1 MSNSPKLKFTTPHE
15 INSISYIPPPNN
27 IDHKVPI
34 LGQHEPKMIL
44 FNIKFICKILSLGF
58 FCLITPAKTSLQLPF
73 SINLIN
79 FYAEHKNLLKEKLNF
94 MFNYFALIKEELE
107 SVENED
113 ELRQV
118 SFERHSLTRDQ
129 YNNLNDD
136 FWSNSEYLL
145 EDVVI
150 EDEKLI
156 DDFEDTIMADFANRF
171 IGGGTM
177 RKGMVQEEI
186 LFMV

>member
-1 MSNSPKLKFTTPHE
+1 
-15 INSISYIPPPNN
+15 
-27 IDHKVPI
+27 
-34 LGQHEPKMIL
+34 
-44 FNIKFICKILSLGF
+44 
-58 FCLITPAKTSLQLPF
+58 
-73 SINLIN
+73 
-79 FYAEHKNLLKEKLNF
+79 

-129 YNNLNDD
+129 YNQLNDD

-150 EDEKLI
+150 EDEKVI
-156 DDFEDTIMADFANRF
+156 DDFEDTIMADFASRF